1 MSSLKNKNLKF
12 INRIN
17 YDYQNFLDFPLLVK
31 NKKKLND
38 FLLEKNI
45 EVRFKHYYNCEK
57 MFYNTKLCINAEKYE
72 NELICLPV
80 HQKIKIKYMEYVFLN
95 LKKYFS

>member
-1 MSSLKNKNLKF
+1 
-12 INRIN
+12 
-17 YDYQNFLDFPLLVK
+17 
-31 NKKKLND
+31 
-38 FLLEKNI
+38 
-45 EVRFKHYYNCEK
+45 
-57 MFYNTKLCINAEKYE
+57 MFYNTKSCINAEKYE